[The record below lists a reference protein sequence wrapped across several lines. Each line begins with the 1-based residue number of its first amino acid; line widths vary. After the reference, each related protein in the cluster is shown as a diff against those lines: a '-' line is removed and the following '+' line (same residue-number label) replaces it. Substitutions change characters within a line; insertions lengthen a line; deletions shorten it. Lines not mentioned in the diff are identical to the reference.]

1 MVTAKAKKR
10 MAALIAAIIVVLT
23 VECVIPFGRSAKYI
37 TSSNEIT
44 YKQYMFIPYGDD
56 ETGLGHYIINGQG
69 QKQKAGNLG
78 PNSFSVAEDGS
89 VYILDTLKYRIS
101 RYSSGGAYMYSV
113 PIPSNAW
120 GLDFEV
126 AGDTIYLMHG
136 DSWLYKISAAAG
148 EADGK
153 SWEKLGSYSIISLAG
168 LYSQG
173 TEVFGRAWDGAD
185 ILLTGVAPIPIEYL
199 PKVAIS
205 NLTEEKKIIISKNG
219 VDNVF
224 KYAAQYAGAY
234 IIRDADGSAYIYEYE
249 ALMKYRSYAE
259 LRIGRYVSGEKK
271 ETALAA
277 PMEYYINS
285 NPFKKLYL
293 TEDGNVFQLLP
304 LENGVEIL
312 RVPWLAG
319 EKTRITDEM
328 IEANNNKS
336 P

>member
-10 MAALIAAIIVVLT
+10 MAALIAVIIVLLT
-23 VECVIPFGRSAKYI
+23 AECVMPFGRSVKYI

-44 YKQYMFIPYGDD
+44 YKQYAFIPYGDD
-56 ETGLGHYIINGQG
+56 EASLGHYIVNGQG

-89 VYILDTLKYRIS
+89 VYILDTLKYRIN

-113 PIPSNAW
+113 PLPSNAW

-136 DSWLYKISAAAG
+136 DSWLYKIRAAAG
-148 EADGK
+148 ETDSKG
-153 SWEKLGSYSIISLAG
+153 WEKLDTYSIISLAG
-168 LYSQG
+168 LYSHG
-173 TEVFGRAWDGAD
+173 PEVFGRAWDGAD
-185 ILLTGVAPIPIEYL
+185 ILLTGSAPVEYL

-205 NLTEEKKIIISKNG
+205 NLSEEKKLIINKGG

-234 IIRDADGSAYIYEYE
+234 IIKDAAGIAYIYEYE
-249 ALMKYRSYAE
+249 ALRKYRSYAE
-259 LRIGRYVSGEKK
+259 LRICKYVNGEKK

-277 PMEYYINS
+277 PLEYYINS

-293 TEDGNVFQLLP
+293 TEGGDVFQLLP

-312 RVPWLAG
+312 KVPWLAG
-319 EKTRITDEM
+319 EKTRITQEM
-328 IEANNNKS
+328 IEANEKK